1 MLPGILCQ
9 QALLEFNS
17 MFSDF
22 LFKQIL
28 DFLIILYTITSL
40 IHLTCAIAHAHAS
53 TRATSLMRVK
63 KPRATFVYDIYCL
76 GHWN

>member
-17 MFSDF
+17 MLSDF

-28 DFLIILYTITSL
+28 DFLIILYTITSV
-40 IHLTCAIAHAHAS
+40 IHLMCAIARAHAS
-53 TRATSLMRVK
+53 TRATSLMR
-63 KPRATFVYDIYCL
+63 
-76 GHWN
+76 